1 MNRLLLRMNGRGR
14 RQKMKYLLA
23 TVASVTLLCCLAPL
37 HCAAA
42 KGSPELGLVA
52 EGTQTGD
59 APPKVEVRVENGAE
73 TASKGGKDQ
82 ATPKLK
88 IEIESKKPEANE
100 GEQKQPK
107 PMKILPS
114 PEQAIAPVETE
125 KIDEA
130 AQRVTR
136 KIDEIGWSTS
146 RYLGDWMNA
155 EIAYGITWFK
165 LAFCFVLL
173 LAVAI
178 VRRLCETFIEW
189 RLKRV
194 AANGRP
200 AAWKQIALEALRR
213 PLGLFVWV
221 YGLYAALAML
231 LVHLDRPWEPNTI
244 LQAGKK
250 IADVGG
256 TVALFWFIYS
266 LVLEADKHLRKLAMS
281 ADSRVDIL
289 MAGIIGR
296 TIRICIIIVAG
307 ILIVQNMTGIAAG
320 PLLASFGLGGLAV
333 ALAAK
338 ESLTNLFGT
347 LTILLEKPFVI
358 GDRVKIEGYDGMV
371 ESLGYRSTRL
381 RTWDGHIVS
390 IPNQKLM
397 GSNFENI
404 SRRPHIRWQTDIGIT
419 YDTTPEKV
427 QRAVT
432 IIEEILDRH
441 EGMTEFWPPWVHFTG
456 FDDWCLKISIM
467 AWYSPPDLR
476 QYREWVQKTCLE
488 IMHRFGEEGISFAF
502 PTQTLVLTNDPQ
514 RNLTFQAVGKDA
526 PMSADGGTREA

>member
-1 MNRLLLRMNGRGR
+1 MNILLLRMNGRWSLR
-14 RQKMKYLLA
+14 NVKWLLA
-23 TVASVTLLCCLAPL
+23 TVFVAVLFCILVPPPCV
-37 HCAAA
+37 AA
-42 KGSPELGLVA
+42 KGSPGLGLFA
-52 EGTQTGD
+52 EGSQPGE
-59 APPKVEVRVENGAE
+59 APTKVEVRVEKGAE
-73 TASKGGKDQ
+73 TASKGDKDQ

-88 IEIESKKPEANE
+88 IEIESKQPQANE
-100 GEQKQPK
+100 GEKKQPK
-107 PMKILPS
+107 PMTILPS

-155 EIAYGITWFK
+155 GIVYGITWFK

-173 LAVAI
+173 LVVAI

-194 AANGRP
+194 AGNGRP
-200 AAWKQIALEALRR
+200 AAWKLIVLQALRR

-221 YGLYAALAML
+221 YGLYAALALL
-231 LVHLDRPWEPNTI
+231 LVHLDHPWEPNTV
-244 LQAGKK
+244 LQAGRK

-266 LVLEADKHLRKLAMS
+266 LVLETDKHLRKLAMS
-281 ADSRVDIL
+281 ADSKVDIL

-381 RTWDGHIVS
+381 RTWDGHLVS

-397 GSNFENI
+397 GSNFENV
-404 SRRPHIRWQTDIGIT
+404 SKRPHIRWQTDIGIT

-432 IIEEILDRH
+432 VIKEILDH
-441 EGMTEFWPPWVHFTG
+441 HDGMDELWPPWVHFTG
-456 FDDWCLKISIM
+456 LDDWCLKISVM
-467 AWYSPPDLR
+467 AWYGPPDLR

-488 IMHRFGEEGISFAF
+488 IMRRFEAEGISFAF

-514 RNLTFQAVGKDA
+514 RNLTFQAAGKDA
-526 PMSADGGTREA
+526 PLSADGGTKEA